1 MKKTKK
7 YSQTREELLLKLIH
21 RDSPQAYKPS
31 VGCVYDKN
39 LNGGCAI
46 GCDIL
51 PKLAED
57 LDGDVDDIYH
67 LLPKRL
73 RKMGKKFLSGIQN
86 IHDNHH
92 NYINS
97 NTGEKG
103 EDGLIWNNTGKLKI
117 NDFIDRYNLKVPK
130 LIYSKDTPGK
140 QIT

>member
-1 MKKTKK
+1 MYVSVVEELIYIIMQFKRDIENVLNVNINTIKHVIMKKTKK

-86 IHDNHH
+86 I
-92 NYINS
+92 
-97 NTGEKG
+97 
-103 EDGLIWNNTGKLKI
+103 
-117 NDFIDRYNLKVPK
+117 
-130 LIYSKDTPGK
+130 
-140 QIT
+140 